1 MGTKKKLTRK
11 QAEEILAKK
20 FNHEE
25 YNGDSPVR
33 PLCISM
39 PYELKNKWLK
49 YWAEVAPRNL
59 AFMSGYCNDR
69 YEVNFLRLLTAHLFI
84 KHVYGEE

>member
-1 MGTKKKLTRK
+1 
-11 QAEEILAKK
+11 
-20 FNHEE
+20 
-25 YNGDSPVR
+25 
-33 PLCISM
+33 M
-39 PYELKNKWLK
+39 PDELKSEWSK

-59 AFMSGYCNDR
+59 PFMSGYCNDD

>member
-1 MGTKKKLTRK
+1 MKTKKKLTRK
-11 QAEEILAKK
+11 QAEEILAET
-20 FNHEE
+20 FNRKE

-39 PYELKNKWLK
+39 PYELKNKWSE
-49 YWAEVAPRNL
+49 YWAEVTPGNL
-59 AFMSGYCNDR
+59 AFISYYGKDI